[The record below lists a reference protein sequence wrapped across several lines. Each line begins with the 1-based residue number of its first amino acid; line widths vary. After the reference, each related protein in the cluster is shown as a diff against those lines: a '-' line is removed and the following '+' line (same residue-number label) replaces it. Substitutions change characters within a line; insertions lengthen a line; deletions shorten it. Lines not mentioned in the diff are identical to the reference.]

1 MKYDDASWHYGGDF
15 PKELPDEAGGTH
27 TGMFVAWA
35 MLSELGGELHVTE
48 CPEDLVLL
56 KARGE
61 TPGSFFMR
69 VCDGK
74 FTDEDLNEEG
84 NAFAAEYFDFEKG
97 SFAADYEQT
106 LGADFE
112 TLYHV
117 PDTWESFDRLAPVLD
132 RRLAEW
138 RHSRS
143 AG

>member
-15 PKELPDEAGGTH
+15 PKDLPDEAGGTH

-35 MLSELGGELHVTE
+35 MISGLGGELHVTE
-48 CPEDLVLL
+48 CPQDLALL
-56 KARGE
+56 TDRGE
-61 TPGSFFMR
+61 TPGSFFLR

-74 FTDEDLNEEG
+74 FTNEDLNDEG
-84 NAFAAEYFDFEKG
+84 NAFTGEYFDFEKG
-97 SFAADYEQT
+97 SYAADYEQT

-117 PDTWESFDRLAPVLD
+117 PDTWENFDRLAPVLD

-138 RHSRS
+138 RHRRS
-143 AG
+143 VG